1 MNPDYFQSYIISLI
15 LSWIFFTVTI
25 IGIPFGIIVVFSKR
39 LKKIHLFFLIWI
51 IFCLIIFSPFRYI
64 ILQITLAES
73 YSVQSF
79 RAFITS
85 LLLATY
91 IPIIFA
97 VLCGIGLGLPVL
109 GIMAI
114 TGFKGSI
121 SKTRLYL
128 ASIAVPFLFS
138 IGSFLFCLL
147 LPYAAYSIHWLR
159 AEDVIRATNGPS
171 EYTYRYI
178 AHKWMPQKSIIQL
191 SPDLESK
198 LITDKER
205 LRAHVASIYLGVREF
220 RLYIYKTYPE
230 FYNKTNP

>member
-138 IGSFLFCLL
+138 IGSFLFCLV
-147 LPYAAYSIHWLR
+147 LPYTAYSIHWLR

-205 LRAHVASIYLGVREF
+205 LRAHVAAIYLGVREF

-230 FYNKTNP
+230 LYNETNP